1 MLKSAYQL
9 ISLLSE
15 TLRKY
20 PIVDTLFRK
29 TNNTYKV
36 PDSDITFE
44 KDTLVGIPVLGIH
57 RDPKIYPDPMKFDP
71 ERFTKENVA
80 ARHPYAWMPFG
91 LGPRNCIGLRF
102 GMMQTRLGIATI
114 LNDFQVTPSKETI
127 IPMRFQP
134 ETILL
139 SPLGGM
145 HLNLERIH

>member
-1 MLKSAYQL
+1 MVLKQFNL
-9 ISLLSE
+9 NLPE

-29 TNNTYKV
+29 TANNYKV
-36 PDSDITFE
+36 PDTDIVLE
-44 KDTLVGIPVLGIH
+44 KDTLVGIPVLGIQ
-57 RDPKIYPDPMKFDP
+57 RDPNIYPDPMKFDP

-114 LNDFQVTPSKETI
+114 LNDFRVTPSKRTL
-127 IPMRFQP
+127 IPMKFQP
-134 ETILL
+134 ETVLL
-139 SPLGGM
+139 SPKGGM
-145 HLNLERIH
+145 YLNLERIR

>member
-1 MLKSAYQL
+1 MVLKQFNL
-9 ISLLSE
+9 NFPE

-29 TNNTYKV
+29 TANNYKV
-36 PDSDITFE
+36 PDTDIVLE
-44 KDTLVGIPVLGIH
+44 KDTLVGIPVLGIQ
-57 RDPKIYPDPMKFDP
+57 RDPNIYPDPMKFDP

-114 LNDFQVTPSKETI
+114 LNDFRVTPSKRTL
-127 IPMRFQP
+127 IPMKFQP
-134 ETILL
+134 ETVLL
-139 SPLGGM
+139 SPKGGM
-145 HLNLERIH
+145 YLNLERIR